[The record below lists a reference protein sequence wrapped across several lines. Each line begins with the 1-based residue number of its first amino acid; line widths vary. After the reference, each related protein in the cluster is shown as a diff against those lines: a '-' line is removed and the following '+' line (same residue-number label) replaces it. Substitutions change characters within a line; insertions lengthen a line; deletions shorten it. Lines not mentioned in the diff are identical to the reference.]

1 LVQPS
6 DLYATL
12 LDWCGLTPVV
22 DPPSPAYGKS
32 LLPIIEGRIESVRD
46 RACTIATP
54 EERSIVTAGWS
65 MRLGAGASTG
75 SRGTRDRRVGDHG
88 KADTT
93 EAAVELFTKPDDWF
107 EVNEVSDRCG
117 EVAAEMEQAFL
128 QFEQASQSA
137 ASAELPPLPA
147 ALESSVD

>member
-1 LVQPS
+1 M
-6 DLYATL
+6 T
-12 LDWCGLTPVV
+12 
-22 DPPSPAYGKS
+22 
-32 LLPIIEGRIESVRD
+32 R
-46 RACTIATP
+46 
-54 EERSIVTAGWS
+54 GWS

-75 SRGTRDRRVGDHG
+75 SRGTRDRRVGDGG

-128 QFEQASQSA
+128 QFEQASQSV
-137 ASAELPPLPA
+137 SPTELPPLPVA
-147 ALESSVD
+147 SHRIWRQAELIEF